1 MNSTDRNIIALLIG
15 ILFFMVFFINMKIY
29 KLENQLQNYHII
41 DSECKAILTYKQFA
55 QPQLL
60 CYMGDNH
67 AYTAN
72 ERRVINQ
79 WKTQTGK

>member
-15 ILFFMVFFINMKIY
+15 ILFFMAFFMNFKVYKI
-29 KLENQLQNYHII
+29 ENQLQNYHII
-41 DSECKAILTYKQFA
+41 NSECEAILTYKQFA

-60 CYMGDNH
+60 CYMGDEYN
-67 AYTAN
+67 YSNN

-79 WKTQTGK
+79 WKTQMNK